1 MKKFIT
7 VFLVIVLVFSL
18 AACSSSKE
26 AVASSAG
33 TGETASAAADSS
45 TSAATSTSA
54 EQKAAEITIGV
65 LVYKQDEA
73 FASAISSAI
82 NKWAETLGADAGVK
96 VNINMQNAAG
106 DQSKQN
112 EQATVLLE
120 KGVDALA
127 VNLVDES
134 AGEVMLKMA
143 AEKNVPILFY
153 NKEPLDPS
161 IINNYGSIYVGCN
174 AKESGVMQGEM
185 ILELWKNHPEY
196 DKNGDG
202 KIQYVMFKGDASNID
217 AKYRTEYSVSTCE
230 DAGVGMD
237 LITGEIYVMDWDP
250 TQTQQAMSAALAN
263 YGDKIEFVISNN
275 DGMAMGAIAALNEYG
290 YNTGAK
296 DGPFIPIVGVD
307 ADESALEAISAGKM
321 SGTVKNDAD
330 GIGKAVVCLSMNRA
344 EGKDWLAN
352 TDYVLADDGYSIRIP
367 YALVTE

>member
-1 MKKFIT
+1 MKKMIA
-7 VFLVIVLVFSL
+7 VFLAVALVLSF
-18 AACSSSKE
+18 AACS
-26 AVASSAG
+26 
-33 TGETASAAADSS
+33 AAAP
-45 TSAATSTSA
+45 TPATAEPVAEAPAAA
-54 EQKAAEITIGV
+54 EAKAANEIRVGV

-82 NKWAETLGADAGVK
+82 NSWAETLGGEDGVK

-120 KGVDALA
+120 TGVDVLA

-134 AGEVMLKMA
+134 AGEVILKMA

-161 IINNYGSIYVGCN
+161 IINTYGAIYVGCK
-174 AKESGVMQGEM
+174 AQESGIMQGEM
-185 ILELWKNHPEY
+185 ILNIWKNHPEY
-196 DKNGDG
+196 DKNGDS

-217 AKYRTEYSVSTCE
+217 AKYRTEYSVSSCE

-263 YGDKIEFVISNN
+263 YGDAIEFVISNN

-290 YNTGAK
+290 YNTGVK
-296 DGPFIPIVGVD
+296 GDPFIPIVGVD

-330 GIGKAVVCLSMNRA
+330 GIGKAVVRLSMNKA
-344 EGKDWLAN
+344 AGKDWLAD
-352 TDYVLADDGYSIRIP
+352 TDYVLADDGYSVRIP
-367 YALVTE
+367 YAPVTD